1 MNNNSIKWFFG
12 TFFGSVF
19 NSIVTILSVLIFLF
33 LINNIIGFIST
44 SEWEVVTVNRRLL
57 LIGRMPAEHEWRIWS
72 ILWITSFLIFSSIN
86 SWGSPSKRDLLFI
99 SFISLIICLIF
110 TTSSTILYVVI
121 SLIICVV
128 SYTVSFFIYKSSYQ
142 KYFQNTLKTLW
153 ILLLPI
159 IFTLLLIG
167 DGPSPNLWGGFL
179 LNIILAFIAIS
190 FGFPI
195 GIMFALG
202 RASSLPVI
210 KIICTI
216 YIETIRGAPLVAW
229 LLLAWFVLPKFLP
242 TFWGLND
249 ISVVIRAMIILSAF
263 TSAYTAE
270 VIRGGLQSIPK
281 GQIEAADSLNLNYR
295 TKISLIILPQA
306 IRVVIP
312 ALISTF
318 IGVFK
323 DTSLVFILA
332 LTDLLQVGRIIP
344 EQDPEFFGKALEALC
359 VVAFLFWI
367 VSISLSNLSTKV
379 EKSLGIGSR

>member
-1 MNNNSIKWFFG
+1 MNFIKWFFS

-19 NSIVTILSVLIFLF
+19 NSIVTILSALIFIF
-33 LINNIIGFIST
+33 LINNLVGFIST
-44 SEWEVVTVNRRLL
+44 SEWEVVTANRRLL
-57 LIGRMPAEHEWRIWS
+57 LIGRMPGEHEWRIWS
-72 ILWITSFLIFSSIN
+72 ILWVTSFVIFSSIN
-86 SWGSPSKRDLLFI
+86 SWGPPSKKDLFLI
-99 SFISLIICLIF
+99 SSSIIIICLIF
-110 TTSSTILYVVI
+110 TTSSKILYVVI
-121 SLIICVV
+121 SLFICAA
-128 SYTVSFFIYKSSYQ
+128 SYFISHFISKSSN
-142 KYFQNTLKTLW
+142 KKSFQNSLKILW
-153 ILLLPI
+153 LLLLPI
-159 IFTLLLIG
+159 IFTLLIIG
-167 DGPSPNLWGGFL
+167 GGPKPNLWGGFL
-179 LNIILAFIAIS
+179 LNMILACIAIG
-190 FGFPI
+190 FGFPL
-195 GIMFALG
+195 GILFALG
-202 RASSLPVI
+202 RASSLPAI
-210 KIICTI
+210 KTVCTI
-216 YIETIRGAPLVAW
+216 YIETIRGAPLVGW

-242 TFWGLND
+242 TFWGINEV
-249 ISVVIRAMIILSAF
+249 SVVVRAMIVLTMF

-295 TKISLIILPQA
+295 TKILQIILPQA
-306 IRVVIP
+306 IRVVVP

-367 VSISLSNLSTKV
+367 VSMSLSNLSTKV

>member
-1 MNNNSIKWFFG
+1 MNFIKWFFS

-19 NSIVTILSVLIFLF
+19 NSIVTILSALIFIF
-33 LINNIIGFIST
+33 LINNLVGFIST
-44 SEWEVVTVNRRLL
+44 SEWEVVTANRRLL
-57 LIGRMPAEHEWRIWS
+57 LIGRMPGEHEWRIWS
-72 ILWITSFLIFSSIN
+72 ILWVTSFLIFSSIN
-86 SWGSPSKRDLLFI
+86 SWGPPSKKDLLLI
-99 SFISLIICLIF
+99 SSSIIIICLIF
-110 TTSSTILYVVI
+110 TTSSKILYVVI
-121 SLIICVV
+121 SLFICAA
-128 SYTVSFFIYKSSYQ
+128 SYFISHFISKSPNKKS
-142 KYFQNTLKTLW
+142 FQNSLKILW
-153 ILLLPI
+153 LLLLPI
-159 IFTLLLIG
+159 IFTLLIIG
-167 DGPSPNLWGGFL
+167 GGPKPNLWGGFL
-179 LNIILAFIAIS
+179 LNMILACIAIG
-190 FGFPI
+190 FGFPL
-195 GIMFALG
+195 GILFALG
-202 RASSLPVI
+202 RASSLPAI
-210 KIICTI
+210 KTICTI
-216 YIETIRGAPLVAW
+216 YIETIRGAPLVGW

-242 TFWGLND
+242 TFWGINEV
-249 ISVVIRAMIILSAF
+249 SVVVRAMIVLTMF

-295 TKISLIILPQA
+295 TKILQIILPQA
-306 IRVVIP
+306 IRVVVP

-367 VSISLSNLSTKV
+367 VSMSLSNLSTKV

>member
-1 MNNNSIKWFFG
+1 MNFIKWFFS

-19 NSIVTILSVLIFLF
+19 NSIVTILSALIFIF
-33 LINNIIGFIST
+33 LINNLFGFIST
-44 SEWEVVTVNRRLL
+44 SEWEVVTANRRLL
-57 LIGRMPAEHEWRIWS
+57 LIGRMPGEHEWRIWS
-72 ILWITSFLIFSSIN
+72 ILWVTSFLIFSSIN
-86 SWGSPSKRDLLFI
+86 SWGPPSKKDLLLI
-99 SFISLIICLIF
+99 SSSIIIICLIF
-110 TTSSTILYVVI
+110 TTSSKILYVVI
-121 SLIICVV
+121 SLFICAA
-128 SYTVSFFIYKSSYQ
+128 SYFISHFISKSSN
-142 KYFQNTLKTLW
+142 KKSFQNSLKILW
-153 ILLLPI
+153 LLLLPI
-159 IFTLLLIG
+159 IFTLLIIG
-167 DGPSPNLWGGFL
+167 GGPKPNLWGGFL
-179 LNIILAFIAIS
+179 LNMILACIAIG
-190 FGFPI
+190 FGFPL
-195 GIMFALG
+195 GILFALG
-202 RASSLPVI
+202 RASSLPAI
-210 KIICTI
+210 KTVCTI
-216 YIETIRGAPLVAW
+216 YIETIRGAPLVGW

-242 TFWGLND
+242 TFWGINEV
-249 ISVVIRAMIILSAF
+249 SVVVRAMIVLTMF

-295 TKISLIILPQA
+295 TKILQIILPQA
-306 IRVVIP
+306 IRVVVP

-367 VSISLSNLSTKV
+367 VSMSLSNLSTKV

>member
-1 MNNNSIKWFFG
+1 MNFIKWFFS

-19 NSIVTILSVLIFLF
+19 NSIVTILSVSIFIF
-33 LINNIIGFIST
+33 LINNLFGFIST
-44 SEWEVVTVNRRLL
+44 SEWEVVTANRRLL
-57 LIGRMPAEHEWRIWS
+57 LIGRMPGEHEWRIWS
-72 ILWITSFLIFSSIN
+72 ILWVTSFLIFSSIN
-86 SWGSPSKRDLLFI
+86 SWGPPSKKDLFLI
-99 SFISLIICLIF
+99 SSSIIIICLIF
-110 TTSSTILYVVI
+110 TTSSKILYVVI
-121 SLIICVV
+121 SLFICAA
-128 SYTVSFFIYKSSYQ
+128 SYFISHFISKSSN
-142 KYFQNTLKTLW
+142 KKSFQNSLKILW
-153 ILLLPI
+153 LLLLPI
-159 IFTLLLIG
+159 IFTLLIIG
-167 DGPSPNLWGGFL
+167 GGPKPNLWGGFL
-179 LNIILAFIAIS
+179 LNMILACIAIG
-190 FGFPI
+190 FGFPL
-195 GIMFALG
+195 GILFALG
-202 RASSLPVI
+202 RASSLPAI
-210 KIICTI
+210 KTVCTI
-216 YIETIRGAPLVAW
+216 YIETIRGAPLVGW

-242 TFWGLND
+242 TFWGINEV
-249 ISVVIRAMIILSAF
+249 SVVVRAMIVLTMF

-295 TKISLIILPQA
+295 TKILQIILPQA
-306 IRVVIP
+306 IRVVVP

-367 VSISLSNLSTKV
+367 VSMSLSNLSTKV

>member
-1 MNNNSIKWFFG
+1 MNFIKWFFS

-19 NSIVTILSVLIFLF
+19 NSIVTILSALIFIF
-33 LINNIIGFIST
+33 LINNLFGFIST
-44 SEWEVVTVNRRLL
+44 SEWEVVTANRRLL
-57 LIGRMPAEHEWRIWS
+57 LIGRMPGEHEWRIWS
-72 ILWITSFLIFSSIN
+72 ILWVTSFLIFSSIN
-86 SWGSPSKRDLLFI
+86 SWGPPSKKDLFLI
-99 SFISLIICLIF
+99 SSSIIIICLIF
-110 TTSSTILYVVI
+110 TTSSKILYVVI
-121 SLIICVV
+121 SLFICAA
-128 SYTVSFFIYKSSYQ
+128 SYFISHFISKSSN
-142 KYFQNTLKTLW
+142 KKSFQNSLKILW
-153 ILLLPI
+153 LLLLPI
-159 IFTLLLIG
+159 IFTLLIIG
-167 DGPSPNLWGGFL
+167 GGPKPNLWGGFL
-179 LNIILAFIAIS
+179 LNMILACIAIG
-190 FGFPI
+190 FGFPL
-195 GIMFALG
+195 GILFALG
-202 RASSLPVI
+202 RASSLPAI
-210 KIICTI
+210 KTICTI
-216 YIETIRGAPLVAW
+216 YIETIRGAPLVGW

-242 TFWGLND
+242 TFWGINEV
-249 ISVVIRAMIILSAF
+249 SVVVRAMIVLTMF

-295 TKISLIILPQA
+295 TKILQIILPQA
-306 IRVVIP
+306 IRVVVP

-367 VSISLSNLSTKV
+367 VSMSLSNLSTKV

>member
-1 MNNNSIKWFFG
+1 MNFIKWFFS

-19 NSIVTILSVLIFLF
+19 NSIVTILSALIFIF
-33 LINNIIGFIST
+33 LINNLLGFIST
-44 SEWEVVTVNRRLL
+44 SEWEVVTANRRLL
-57 LIGRMPAEHEWRIWS
+57 LIGRMPGEHEWRIWS
-72 ILWITSFLIFSSIN
+72 ILWVTSFLIFSSIN
-86 SWGSPSKRDLLFI
+86 SWGPPSKKDLLLI
-99 SFISLIICLIF
+99 SSSIIIICLIF
-110 TTSSTILYVVI
+110 TTSSKILYVVI
-121 SLIICVV
+121 SLFICAA
-128 SYTVSFFIYKSSYQ
+128 SYFISHFISKSSN
-142 KYFQNTLKTLW
+142 KKSFQNSLKILW
-153 ILLLPI
+153 LLLLPI
-159 IFTLLLIG
+159 IFTLLIIG
-167 DGPSPNLWGGFL
+167 GGPKPNLWGGFL
-179 LNIILAFIAIS
+179 LNMILACIAIG
-190 FGFPI
+190 FGFPL
-195 GIMFALG
+195 GILFALG
-202 RASSLPVI
+202 RASSLPAI
-210 KIICTI
+210 KTVCTI
-216 YIETIRGAPLVAW
+216 YIETIRGAPLVGW

-242 TFWGLND
+242 TFWGINEV
-249 ISVVIRAMIILSAF
+249 SVVVRAMIVLTMF

-295 TKISLIILPQA
+295 TKILQIILPQA
-306 IRVVIP
+306 IRVVVP

-367 VSISLSNLSTKV
+367 VSMSLSNLSTKV

>member
-1 MNNNSIKWFFG
+1 MNFIKWFFS

-19 NSIVTILSVLIFLF
+19 NSIVTILSALIFIF
-33 LINNIIGFIST
+33 LINNLLGFIST
-44 SEWEVVTVNRRLL
+44 SEWEVVTANRRLL
-57 LIGRMPAEHEWRIWS
+57 LIGRMPGEHEWRIWS
-72 ILWITSFLIFSSIN
+72 ILWVTSFLIFSSIN
-86 SWGSPSKRDLLFI
+86 SWGPPSKKDLLLI
-99 SFISLIICLIF
+99 SSSIIIICLIF
-110 TTSSTILYVVI
+110 TTSSKILYVVI
-121 SLIICVV
+121 SLFICAA
-128 SYTVSFFIYKSSYQ
+128 SYFISHFISKSPNKKS
-142 KYFQNTLKTLW
+142 FQNSLKILW
-153 ILLLPI
+153 LLLLPI
-159 IFTLLLIG
+159 IFTLLIIG
-167 DGPSPNLWGGFL
+167 GGPKPNLWGGFL
-179 LNIILAFIAIS
+179 LNMILACIAIG
-190 FGFPI
+190 FGFPL
-195 GIMFALG
+195 GILFALG
-202 RASSLPVI
+202 RASSLPAI
-210 KIICTI
+210 KTVCTI
-216 YIETIRGAPLVAW
+216 YIETIRGAPLVGW

-242 TFWGLND
+242 TFWGINEV
-249 ISVVIRAMIILSAF
+249 SVVVRAMIVLTMF

-295 TKISLIILPQA
+295 TKILQIILPQA
-306 IRVVIP
+306 IRVVVP

-367 VSISLSNLSTKV
+367 VSMSLSNLSTKV

>member
-1 MNNNSIKWFFG
+1 MINNFIKWFFN

-19 NSIVTILSVLIFLF
+19 NSIVTILSVSIFIF
-33 LINNIIGFIST
+33 LINNLFGFIST
-44 SEWEVVTVNRRLL
+44 SEWQVVTTNRRLL
-57 LIGRMPAEHEWRIWS
+57 LIGRMPGEHEWRIWS
-72 ILWITSFLIFSSIN
+72 ILWVTSFLIFSSIN
-86 SWGSPSKRDLLFI
+86 SWGPPSKKDLLLI
-99 SFISLIICLIF
+99 SSGIIIVCLIF
-110 TTSSTILYVVI
+110 TTSSKILYVVI
-121 SLIICVV
+121 SLFICAA
-128 SYTVSFFIYKSSYQ
+128 SYFISHFISKSSN
-142 KYFQNTLKTLW
+142 KKSFQNSLKILW
-153 ILLLPI
+153 LLLLPI
-159 IFTLLLIG
+159 IFTLLIIG
-167 DGPSPNLWGGFL
+167 GGPKPNLWGGFL
-179 LNIILAFIAIS
+179 LNMILACIAIG
-190 FGFPI
+190 FGFPL
-195 GIMFALG
+195 GILFALG
-202 RASSLPVI
+202 RASSLPAI
-210 KIICTI
+210 KTVCTI
-216 YIETIRGAPLVAW
+216 YIETIRGAPLVGW

-242 TFWGLND
+242 TFWGINEV
-249 ISVVIRAMIILSAF
+249 SVVVRAMIVLTMF

-295 TKISLIILPQA
+295 TKILQIILPQA
-306 IRVVIP
+306 IRVVVP

-367 VSISLSNLSTKV
+367 VSMSLSNLSTKV

>member
-1 MNNNSIKWFFG
+1 MNFIKWFFS

-19 NSIVTILSVLIFLF
+19 NSIVTILSALIFIF
-33 LINNIIGFIST
+33 LINNLVGFIST
-44 SEWEVVTVNRRLL
+44 SEWEVVTANRRLL
-57 LIGRMPAEHEWRIWS
+57 LIGRMPGEHEWRIWS
-72 ILWITSFLIFSSIN
+72 ILWVTSFLIFSSIN
-86 SWGSPSKRDLLFI
+86 SWGPPSKKDLFLI
-99 SFISLIICLIF
+99 SSSIIIICLIF
-110 TTSSTILYVVI
+110 TTSSKILHVVI
-121 SLIICVV
+121 SLFICAA
-128 SYTVSFFIYKSSYQ
+128 SYFISHFISKSSNKQ
-142 KYFQNTLKTLW
+142 SFQNSLKILW
-153 ILLLPI
+153 LLLLPI
-159 IFTLLLIG
+159 IFTLLIIG
-167 DGPSPNLWGGFL
+167 GGPKPNLWGGFL
-179 LNIILAFIAIS
+179 LNMILACIAIG
-190 FGFPI
+190 FGFPL
-195 GIMFALG
+195 GILFALG
-202 RASSLPVI
+202 RASSLPAI
-210 KIICTI
+210 KTVCTI
-216 YIETIRGAPLVAW
+216 YIETIRGAPLVGW

-242 TFWGLND
+242 TFWGINEV
-249 ISVVIRAMIILSAF
+249 SVVVRAMIVLTMF

-295 TKISLIILPQA
+295 TKILQIILPQA
-306 IRVVIP
+306 IRVVVP

-367 VSISLSNLSTKV
+367 VSMSLSNLSTKV

>member
-1 MNNNSIKWFFG
+1 MNFIKWFFS
-12 TFFGSVF
+12 TFFGSIF
-19 NSIVTILSVLIFLF
+19 NSIVTILSALIFIF
-33 LINNIIGFIST
+33 LLNNLVGFIST
-44 SEWEVVTVNRRLL
+44 SEWEVVTANRRLL
-57 LIGRMPAEHEWRIWS
+57 LIGRMPGEHEWRIWS
-72 ILWITSFLIFSSIN
+72 ILWVTSFLIFSSIN
-86 SWGSPSKRDLLFI
+86 SWGPPSKKDLFLI
-99 SFISLIICLIF
+99 SSSIIIICLIF
-110 TTSSTILYVVI
+110 TTSSKILYVVI
-121 SLIICVV
+121 SLFICAA
-128 SYTVSFFIYKSSYQ
+128 SYFISHLISKSSN
-142 KYFQNTLKTLW
+142 KKSFQNSLKILW
-153 ILLLPI
+153 LLLLPI
-159 IFTLLLIG
+159 IFTLLIIG
-167 DGPSPNLWGGFL
+167 GGPKPNLWGGFL
-179 LNIILAFIAIS
+179 LNIILACIAIG
-190 FGFPI
+190 FGFPL
-195 GIMFALG
+195 GILFALG
-202 RASSLPVI
+202 RASSLPAI
-210 KIICTI
+210 KTVCTI
-216 YIETIRGAPLVAW
+216 YIETIRGAPLVGW

-242 TFWGLND
+242 TFWGINEV
-249 ISVVIRAMIILSAF
+249 SVVVRAMIVLTMF

-295 TKISLIILPQA
+295 TKILQIILPQA

-367 VSISLSNLSTKV
+367 VSMSLSNLSTKV

>member
-1 MNNNSIKWFFG
+1 MNFIKWFFS

-19 NSIVTILSVLIFLF
+19 NSIVTILSALIFIF
-33 LINNIIGFIST
+33 LINNLVGFIST
-44 SEWEVVTVNRRLL
+44 SEWEVVTANRRLL
-57 LIGRMPAEHEWRIWS
+57 LIGRMPGEHEWRIWS
-72 ILWITSFLIFSSIN
+72 ILWVTSFLIFSSIN
-86 SWGSPSKRDLLFI
+86 SWGPPSKKDLFLI
-99 SFISLIICLIF
+99 SSSIIIICLIF
-110 TTSSTILYVVI
+110 TTSSKILYVVI
-121 SLIICVV
+121 SLFICAA
-128 SYTVSFFIYKSSYQ
+128 SYFISHFISKSSN
-142 KYFQNTLKTLW
+142 KKSLQNSLKILW
-153 ILLLPI
+153 LLLLPI
-159 IFTLLLIG
+159 IFTLLIIG
-167 DGPSPNLWGGFL
+167 GGPKPNLWGGFL
-179 LNIILAFIAIS
+179 LNMILACIAIG
-190 FGFPI
+190 FGFPL
-195 GIMFALG
+195 GILFALG
-202 RASSLPVI
+202 RASSLPAI
-210 KIICTI
+210 KTVCTI
-216 YIETIRGAPLVAW
+216 YIETIRGAPLVGW

-242 TFWGLND
+242 TFWGINEV
-249 ISVVIRAMIILSAF
+249 SVVVRAMIVLTMF

-295 TKISLIILPQA
+295 TKILQIILPQA
-306 IRVVIP
+306 IRVVVP

-367 VSISLSNLSTKV
+367 VSMSLSNLSTKV

>member
-1 MNNNSIKWFFG
+1 MNFIKWFFS

-19 NSIVTILSVLIFLF
+19 NSIVTILSALIFIF
-33 LINNIIGFIST
+33 LINNLFGFIAT
-44 SEWEVVTVNRRLL
+44 SEWEVVTANRRLL
-57 LIGRMPAEHEWRIWS
+57 LIGRMPGEHEWRIWS
-72 ILWITSFLIFSSIN
+72 ILWVTSFLIFSSIN
-86 SWGSPSKRDLLFI
+86 SWGPPSKKDLLLI
-99 SFISLIICLIF
+99 SSSIIIICLIF
-110 TTSSTILYVVI
+110 TTSSKILYVVI
-121 SLIICVV
+121 SLFICAA
-128 SYTVSFFIYKSSYQ
+128 SYFISHFISKSPNKKS
-142 KYFQNTLKTLW
+142 FQNSLKILW
-153 ILLLPI
+153 LLLLPI
-159 IFTLLLIG
+159 IFTLLIIG
-167 DGPSPNLWGGFL
+167 GGPKPNLWGGFL
-179 LNIILAFIAIS
+179 LNMILACIAIG
-190 FGFPI
+190 FGFPL
-195 GIMFALG
+195 GILFALG
-202 RASSLPVI
+202 RASSLPAI
-210 KIICTI
+210 KTVCTI
-216 YIETIRGAPLVAW
+216 YIETIRGAPLVGW

-242 TFWGLND
+242 TFWGINEV
-249 ISVVIRAMIILSAF
+249 SVVVRAMIVLTMF

-295 TKISLIILPQA
+295 TKILQIILPQA
-306 IRVVIP
+306 IRVVVP

-367 VSISLSNLSTKV
+367 VSMSLSNLSTKV

>member
-1 MNNNSIKWFFG
+1 MNFIKWFFS

-19 NSIVTILSVLIFLF
+19 NSIVTILSALIFIF
-33 LINNIIGFIST
+33 LINNLVGFIST
-44 SEWEVVTVNRRLL
+44 SEWEVVTANRRLL
-57 LIGRMPAEHEWRIWS
+57 LIGRMPGEHEWRIWS
-72 ILWITSFLIFSSIN
+72 ILWVTSFLIFSSIN
-86 SWGSPSKRDLLFI
+86 SWGPPSKKDLFLI
-99 SFISLIICLIF
+99 SSSIIIICLIF
-110 TTSSTILYVVI
+110 TTSSKILYVVI
-121 SLIICVV
+121 SLFICAA
-128 SYTVSFFIYKSSYQ
+128 SYFISHFISKSSN
-142 KYFQNTLKTLW
+142 KKSLQNSLKILW
-153 ILLLPI
+153 LLLLPI
-159 IFTLLLIG
+159 IFTLLIIG
-167 DGPSPNLWGGFL
+167 GGPKPNLWGGFL
-179 LNIILAFIAIS
+179 LNMILACIAIG
-190 FGFPI
+190 FGFPL
-195 GIMFALG
+195 GILFALG
-202 RASSLPVI
+202 RASSLPAI
-210 KIICTI
+210 KTVCTI
-216 YIETIRGAPLVAW
+216 YIETIRGAPLVGW

-242 TFWGLND
+242 AFWGINEV
-249 ISVVIRAMIILSAF
+249 SVVVRAMIVLTMF

-295 TKISLIILPQA
+295 TKILQIILPQA

-367 VSISLSNLSTKV
+367 VSMSLSNLSTKV

>member
-1 MNNNSIKWFFG
+1 MNFIKWFFS

-19 NSIVTILSVLIFLF
+19 NSIVTILSALIFIF
-33 LINNIIGFIST
+33 LINNLVGFIST
-44 SEWEVVTVNRRLL
+44 SEWEVVTANRRLL
-57 LIGRMPAEHEWRIWS
+57 LIGRMPGEHEWRIWS
-72 ILWITSFLIFSSIN
+72 ILWVTSFLIFASIN
-86 SWGSPSKRDLLFI
+86 SWGPPSKKDLFLI
-99 SFISLIICLIF
+99 SSSIIIICLIF
-110 TTSSTILYVVI
+110 TTSSKILYVVI
-121 SLIICVV
+121 SLFICAA
-128 SYTVSFFIYKSSYQ
+128 SYFISHFISKSPNKKS
-142 KYFQNTLKTLW
+142 FQNSLKILW
-153 ILLLPI
+153 LLLLPI
-159 IFTLLLIG
+159 IFTLLIIG
-167 DGPSPNLWGGFL
+167 GGPKPNLWGGFL
-179 LNIILAFIAIS
+179 LNMILACIAIG
-190 FGFPI
+190 FGFPL
-195 GIMFALG
+195 GILFALG
-202 RASSLPVI
+202 RASSLPAI
-210 KIICTI
+210 KTVCTI
-216 YIETIRGAPLVAW
+216 YIETIRGAPLVGW

-242 TFWGLND
+242 TFWGINEV
-249 ISVVIRAMIILSAF
+249 SVVVRAMIVLTMF

-295 TKISLIILPQA
+295 TKILQIILPQA
-306 IRVVIP
+306 IRVVVP

-367 VSISLSNLSTKV
+367 VSMSLSNLSTKV